1 MYFSRK
7 IKITRGCGII
17 SVLSQCFEVLNVMR
31 TQLQYISSAVILWF
45 YYSVPGITWNRKQTD
60 LYSL

>member
-31 TQLQYISSAVILWF
+31 AQLQYISSAVILWF
-45 YYSVPGITWNRKQTD
+45 YYSVPGIT
-60 LYSL
+60 